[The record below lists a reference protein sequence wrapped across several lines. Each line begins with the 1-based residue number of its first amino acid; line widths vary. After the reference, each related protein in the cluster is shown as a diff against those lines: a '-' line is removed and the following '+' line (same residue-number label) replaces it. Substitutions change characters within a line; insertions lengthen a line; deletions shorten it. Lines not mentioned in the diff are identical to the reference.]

1 MPKKT
6 SLRPFNITTKL
17 PNSLHQILCKYN
29 LSCLSCKKCVGK
41 NLDIDFLEFNFFF
54 LSLPYFGLGQLYIN
68 RGDTENAAQCFERVL
83 KAQPGNYETMRIL
96 GALYANS
103 DNEAKREIAKSHLK
117 KVTDQFSDDVEAWM
131 ELSQILVQ
139 SDLQA
144 SLNSNITATKIFTE
158 KMQVDFVPPQ
168 LYNNRG
174 SLLFQV
180 GDPREAKNYFEEA
193 LKSVEKA
200 QAEDPDD
207 EDYYKEISYTIRYN
221 IGLMEEALCQ
231 YDKVKK

>member
-1 MPKKT
+1 
-6 SLRPFNITTKL
+6 
-17 PNSLHQILCKYN
+17 
-29 LSCLSCKKCVGK
+29 
-41 NLDIDFLEFNFFF
+41 
-54 LSLPYFGLGQLYIN
+54 
-68 RGDTENAAQCFERVL
+68 
-83 KAQPGNYETMRIL
+83 
-96 GALYANS
+96 
-103 DNEAKREIAKSHLK
+103 
-117 KVTDQFSDDVEAWM
+117 M

-231 YDKVKK
+231 YDKVNYGIQ

>member
-1 MPKKT
+1 M
-6 SLRPFNITTKL
+6 
-17 PNSLHQILCKYN
+17 
-29 LSCLSCKKCVGK
+29 
-41 NLDIDFLEFNFFF
+41 DIDFLEFNFFF

-144 SLNSNITATKIFTE
+144 SLNSNITATKIFTAND
-158 KMQVDFVPPQ
+158 Q
-168 LYNNRG
+168 
-174 SLLFQV
+174 
-180 GDPREAKNYFEEA
+180 
-193 LKSVEKA
+193 
-200 QAEDPDD
+200 
-207 EDYYKEISYTIRYN
+207 
-221 IGLMEEALCQ
+221 IGLVTLSNSNKQNWC
-231 YDKVKK
+231 

>member
-1 MPKKT
+1 
-6 SLRPFNITTKL
+6 
-17 PNSLHQILCKYN
+17 
-29 LSCLSCKKCVGK
+29 
-41 NLDIDFLEFNFFF
+41 
-54 LSLPYFGLGQLYIN
+54 
-68 RGDTENAAQCFERVL
+68 
-83 KAQPGNYETMRIL
+83 MRIL

-207 EDYYKEISYTIRYN
+207 EDIS
-221 IGLMEEALCQ
+221 Q
-231 YDKVKK
+231 K